1 MSDKYPYKILVVEDE
16 DLARENFVIYLE
28 MFYDEVYEACDGE
41 EALKIYKEVSPDIM
55 LVDINIPKINGLDV
69 IKKIREKDLNV
80 KIIVLT
86 AHTETEFLMEAVAL
100 KLTKYL
106 FKPVNRK
113 ELKDALDKCIN
124 EMKNFTISS
133 NVIINFEEE
142 YSYNLDL
149 KELRKHNEIINITY
163 KEQLFLELLVRNNN
177 RLSTY
182 EEILIAMYDDEATQE
197 SLKNIVKRL
206 RKKLPKDTI
215 INVPTQGY
223 KINTI

>member
-16 DLARENFVIYLE
+16 EVARENFVIYLK
-28 MFYDEVYEACDGE
+28 MFYDHVYEACDGE
-41 EALKIYKEVSPDIM
+41 EALKIYKEISPDIM

-69 IKKIREKDLNV
+69 IKEIRKKDLNV
-80 KIIVLT
+80 KIVVLT
-86 AHTETEFLMEAVAL
+86 AHTDAAFLMEAVAL

-113 ELKDALDKCIN
+113 DLKDALDKCAS
-124 EMKNFTISS
+124 EMKNFTITS

-163 KEQLFLELLVRNNN
+163 KEQLFLELLVKNNN
-177 RLSTY
+177 RLFTY
-182 EEILIAMYDDEATQE
+182 EEILVAMYDDATQE

>member
-69 IKKIREKDLNV
+69 IKKIREKNFTT

-86 AHTETEFLMEAVAL
+86 AHTEKNFLIEAIGL
-100 KLTKYL
+100 KLTRYL

-113 ELKDALDKCIN
+113 ELKEAFEVAEI
-124 EMKNFTISS
+124 EMENFSISS
-133 NVIINFEEE
+133 NLLVYLKDE
-142 YSYNLDL
+142 YTYNIDS
-149 KELRKHNEIINITY
+149 KELKHHGDIVNITL
-163 KEQLFLELLVRNNN
+163 KEQLLIEFLLKNKN
-177 RLSTY
+177 RLCTY
-182 EEILIAMYDDEATQE
+182 EEILTTIYDDDSTQE
-197 SLKNIVKRL
+197 SLKNLVKRV

-215 INVPTQGY
+215 INVSSQGY
-223 KINTI
+223 RINN